1 VALSSWFR
9 RVLAGPKD
17 LNRSMGKTV
26 ASGQVVDMEL
36 TPQLAERFE
45 KLQNRYPVKRSA
57 LIPMLMYAQDE
68 YGYISDPMIE
78 EIARRLELRTIQ
90 VQETLEYYSMLH
102 RKPMGKHHV
111 QICTNVACMLR
122 GGNEL
127 LEQAKKRLEIGHK
140 EVTGDGV
147 FSLEEVECIGACTGA
162 PAMQVNYDFYENLTP
177 LKFDRIIEELDAGKK
192 PAPEPVTSGALH
204 PRDPAE
210 TPLISRRFGIRNS
223 RKIDVYLQH
232 DGYKAL
238 AKALQEMTPD
248 SIIDEVKKSSLRG
261 RGGAGFPAGMKWSF
275 VPKDSP
281 KPKYVIC
288 NADESEPGT
297 CKDRPLMEMDPHQMI
312 EGITIAGR
320 AIGAHLGFI
329 YIRGEY
335 RYVLDIVEAALAEAY
350 SRGYLGKNI
359 LGSGFDFDLV
369 AHTGAGA
376 YECGEE
382 SALMESL
389 EGKRGYPRI
398 KPPFP
403 AVVGLYGC
411 PTIINNV
418 ETLSSV
424 PAILLEGGEKYA
436 SRGTPKNGGTRLLC
450 VGGHVNK
457 PGIYEI
463 PLGMN
468 MKKFI
473 YEVAGGIPGGKKLKA
488 VIPGGSSCPLL
499 SASEIDIPMD
509 YDSVAKAGSMLGSGG
524 MVVMDE
530 DTCMVDMAR
539 RIMHFY
545 AHESCGWCIPCREGT
560 TWLRKMLERFHA
572 GLGRPEDIDI
582 VGDLAKNM
590 LGRTFCPL
598 GDAAALP
605 TISIVQKWRNEFEQH
620 LTGRCPFDSAEALV
634 GSR

>member
-1 VALSSWFR
+1 M
-9 RVLAGPKD
+9 D
-17 LNRSMGKTV
+17 
-26 ASGQVVDMEL
+26 L

-57 LIPMLMYAQDE
+57 LIPMLLYAQDE
-68 YGYISDPMIE
+68 YGYISDAMIE
-78 EIARRLELRTIQ
+78 EIARRLDLHTVQ
-90 VQETLEYYSMLH
+90 VEETLAYYSMLH

-127 LEQAKKRLEIGHK
+127 LDQAKKRLEIGHK
-140 EVTGDGV
+140 EVTTDGV

-162 PAMQVNYDFYENLTP
+162 PAMQVNYDFYENVTP
-177 LKFDRIIEELDAGKK
+177 MKFDQIIEDLDAGKR

-204 PRDPAE
+204 PRDPVE
-210 TPLISRRFGIRNS
+210 TPLISRRFGIKHSHR
-223 RKIDVYLQH
+223 IDVYLQQ

-238 AKALQEMTPD
+238 QKALKEMTPEG
-248 SIIDEVKKSSLRG
+248 IIDEVKKSGLRG
-261 RGGAGFPAGMKWSF
+261 RGGAGFPTGMKWSF

-335 RYVLDIVEAALAEAY
+335 RYVLDIVEAAVVEAY
-350 SRGYLGKNI
+350 SRGYLGKDI
-359 LGSGFDFDLV
+359 LGSGFDFDIV
-369 AHTGAGA
+369 THTGAGA

-436 SRGTPKNGGTRLLC
+436 ARGTPKNGGTRLLC
-450 VGGHVNK
+450 VSGHVNK

-473 YEVAGGIPGGKKLKA
+473 YETAGGIPNGKKVKA
-488 VIPGGSSCPLL
+488 VIPGGSSCPIL
-499 SASEIDIPMD
+499 SVNEIDIPMD

-560 TWLRKMLERFHA
+560 SWLRKMLERFHA

-582 VGDLAKNM
+582 VADLAKNM

-620 LTGRCPFDSAEALV
+620 LTGRCPFASAEALV

>member
-1 VALSSWFR
+1 
-9 RVLAGPKD
+9 
-17 LNRSMGKTV
+17 
-26 ASGQVVDMEL
+26 MEL
-36 TPQLAERFE
+36 SPKLAAKFE
-45 KLQNRYPVKRSA
+45 KLQNSYPVKRSA
-57 LIPMLMYAQDE
+57 LIPMLLYAQDE
-68 YGYISDPMIE
+68 YGRISDEMIA
-78 EIARRLELRTIQ
+78 EIARRLDLQTVQ
-90 VQETLEYYSMLH
+90 VEETLEYYSMLH
-102 RKPMGKHHV
+102 RKPWGKYHV
-111 QICTNVACMLR
+111 QVCTNVACMLR
-122 GGNEL
+122 GGYEI

-140 EVTGDGV
+140 EVTQDGV

-162 PAMQVNYDFYENLTP
+162 PAMQVNYDFYEELTP
-177 LKFDRIIEELDAGKK
+177 LKFDKIIEELDRGRK
-192 PAPEPVTSGALH
+192 PAPVPVISGALH
-204 PRDPAE
+204 ERHKDE
-210 TPLISRRFGIRNS
+210 TPLISKRWGIKDS
-223 RKIDVYLQH
+223 RKIDVYVKH
-232 DGYKAL
+232 EGYQALEKAL
-238 AKALQEMTPD
+238 KQMTPEA
-248 SIIDEVKKSSLRG
+248 IIEEVKKSNLRG
-261 RGGAGFPAGMKWSF
+261 RGGAGFPTGMKWSF

-281 KPKYVIC
+281 KARYVIC

-297 CKDRPLMEMDPHQMI
+297 CKDRPLMEMDPHQLI
-312 EGITIAGR
+312 EGMVIAGK

-335 RYVLDIVEAALAEAY
+335 RYVLDLLDEAVAEAY
-350 SRGYLGKNI
+350 QRGYLGKNL
-359 LGSGFDFDLV
+359 LGTGFDFDLV
-369 AHTGAGA
+369 THTGAGA

-418 ETLSSV
+418 ETLSAV
-424 PAILLEGGEKYA
+424 PAIIREGGEAYA
-436 SRGTPKNGGTRLLC
+436 NRGTPKNGGTRLLC
-450 VGGHVNK
+450 VAGHVNK

-473 YEVAGGIPGGKKLKA
+473 YEIAGGIPNGKKLKA
-488 VIPGGSSCPLL
+488 VIPGGSSCPILK
-499 SASEIDIPMD
+499 ADEIDIPMD

-539 RIMHFY
+539 RIMQFY
-545 AHESCGWCIPCREGT
+545 SHESCGWCIPCREGT
-560 TWLRKMLERFHA
+560 IWLRKMLDRFHA
-572 GLGRPEDIDI
+572 GLGRPEDIDMT
-582 VGDLAKNM
+582 GELAKNM

-605 TISIVQKWRNEFEQH
+605 TISIVHKWRNEFEDH
-620 LTGRCPFDSAEALV
+620 LKGRCAYNSAADLLL
-634 GSR
+634 GAR

>member
-1 VALSSWFR
+1 MQLS
-9 RVLAGPKD
+9 
-17 LNRSMGKTV
+17 
-26 ASGQVVDMEL
+26 
-36 TPQLAERFE
+36 PQLAARFE
-45 KLQNRYPVKRSA
+45 TLQNRYPFKRSA
-57 LIPMLMYAQDE
+57 LIPMMMYAQDE
-68 YGYISDPMIE
+68 YGYVSDEMIG
-78 EIARRLELRTIQ
+78 EIAQRLDLRTVQ
-90 VQETLEYYSMLH
+90 VEETLAYYSMLR

-127 LEQAKKRLEIGHK
+127 LDQAKKRLEIGHK
-140 EVTGDGV
+140 ETTTDGV

-162 PAMQVNYDFYENLTP
+162 PAMQVNYDFYENITP
-177 LKFDRIIEELDAGKK
+177 LKFDRIIEELDGGAH
-192 PAPEPVTSGALH
+192 PTPEPVTAGALH

-210 TPLISRRFGIRNS
+210 TPVISRRFGIRNS
-223 RKIDVYLQH
+223 HKIDVYLQH

-238 AKALQEMTPD
+238 EKALKEMTPET
-248 SIIDEVKKSSLRG
+248 IIDEVKKSNLRG
-261 RGGAGFPAGMKWSF
+261 RGGAGFPTGMKWSF

-320 AIGAHLGFI
+320 AIGAKNGFI

-335 RYVLDIVEAALAEAY
+335 RYVLDIVQTALDEAY
-350 SRGYLGKNI
+350 SRNYLGQNI
-359 LGSGFDFDLV
+359 LGSGFDFDLIV
-369 AHTGAGA
+369 HTGAGA

-418 ETLSSV
+418 ETLSTV

-450 VGGHVNK
+450 VAGHVAK

-468 MKKFI
+468 MTRFI
-473 YEVAGGIPGGKKLKA
+473 YEVAGGIPGGKKIKA

-499 SASEIDIPMD
+499 SAGEIDIPMD

-560 TWLRKMLERFHA
+560 TWLRKMLDRFHA
-572 GLGRPEDIDI
+572 GFGRPEDIDL

-620 LTGRCPFDSAEALV
+620 LNGRCPFKSAEALV
-634 GSR
+634 ASR

>member
-1 VALSSWFR
+1 
-9 RVLAGPKD
+9 
-17 LNRSMGKTV
+17 
-26 ASGQVVDMEL
+26 MEL
-36 TPQLAERFE
+36 SPQLSARFDT
-45 KLQNRYPVKRSA
+45 LQSRYPVKRSA

-68 YGYISDPMIE
+68 YGFISDELIA
-78 EIARRLELRTIQ
+78 EIAQRLDLHTVQ
-90 VQETLEYYSMLH
+90 VEETLQYYSMLH

-127 LEQAKKRLEIGHK
+127 LEQAKKRLEIGNK
-140 EVTGDGV
+140 EVTTDGI

-177 LKFDRIIEELDAGKK
+177 MKFDRIIEELDAGDH
-192 PAPEPVTSGALH
+192 PAPEPVTAGALH

-210 TPLISRRFGIRNS
+210 TPVISRRFGVRHS
-223 RKIDVYLQH
+223 HKIDVYLQH

-238 AKALQEMTPD
+238 EKALREMTPET
-248 SIIDEVKKSSLRG
+248 IIDEVKKSNLRG
-261 RGGAGFPAGMKWSF
+261 RGGAGFPTGMKWSF

-320 AIGAHLGFI
+320 AIGAKNGFI

-335 RYVLDIVEAALAEAY
+335 RYVLDIVQAALDEAY
-350 SRGYLGKNI
+350 SRNYLGRNI
-359 LGSGFDFDLV
+359 LGTGFDFDLIV
-369 AHTGAGA
+369 HTGAGA

-418 ETLSSV
+418 ETLSTV
-424 PAILLEGGEKYA
+424 PAIILEGGEKYA
-436 SRGTPKNGGTRLLC
+436 SRGTPKNGGTRMLC
-450 VGGHVNK
+450 VAGHVNK

-473 YEVAGGIPGGKKLKA
+473 YETAGGIPNGKKLKA
-488 VIPGGSSCPLL
+488 VIPGGSSCPLM
-499 SASEIDIPMD
+499 SANEIDIPMD

-560 TWLRKMLERFHA
+560 TWLRKMLDRFHA
-572 GLGRPEDIDI
+572 GLGRAEDIDI
-582 VGDLAKNM
+582 IGDLSKNM

-620 LTGRCPFDSAEALV
+620 LNSNGRCPYKSAEALV

>member
-1 VALSSWFR
+1 
-9 RVLAGPKD
+9 
-17 LNRSMGKTV
+17 
-26 ASGQVVDMEL
+26 MEL
-36 TPQLAERFE
+36 TAKLAARFE
-45 KLQNRYPVKRSA
+45 KLQNAYPVKRSA
-57 LIPMLMYAQDE
+57 LVPMLMFAQDE
-68 YGYISDPMIE
+68 YGHISDEMIA
-78 EIARRLELRTIQ
+78 EIAKRLDLRTVQ
-90 VQETLEYYSMLH
+90 VEETLAYYSMLH
-102 RKPMGKHHV
+102 RKPWGKYHV
-111 QICTNVACMLR
+111 QVCTNVACMLK
-122 GGNEL
+122 GGYEI

-140 EVTGDGV
+140 EVTEDGM

-162 PAMQVNYDFYENLTP
+162 PAMQVNYDFYEDLTP
-177 LKFDRIIEELDAGKK
+177 VTFDRIVEELDKGKK
-192 PAPEPVTSGALH
+192 PAPVPVITGALH
-204 PRDPAE
+204 ERHKDE
-210 TPLISRRFGIRNS
+210 TPLISKRWGIRDS
-223 RKIDVYLQH
+223 RKIEVYLQH
-232 DGYKAL
+232 EGYRALEKAL
-238 AKALQEMTPD
+238 KEMTPET
-248 SIIDEVKKSSLRG
+248 IIDEVKKSSLRG
-261 RGGAGFPAGMKWSF
+261 RGGAGFPTGMKWSF

-281 KPKYVIC
+281 KARYLIC

-297 CKDRPLMEMDPHQMI
+297 CKDRPLMEMDPHQLI
-312 EGITIAGR
+312 EGMVIAGK
-320 AIGAHLGFI
+320 AIGAKLGFI

-335 RYVLDIVEAALAEAY
+335 RYVLDLLDEAVAEAY
-350 SRGYLGKNI
+350 QRGYLGKNI
-359 LGSGFDFDLV
+359 LGTGLDFDIV
-369 AHTGAGA
+369 THTGAGA

-418 ETLSSV
+418 ETLSAV
-424 PAILLEGGEKYA
+424 PAIIREGGEAYA
-436 SRGTPKNGGTRLLC
+436 NRGTPKNGGTRLLC
-450 VGGHVNK
+450 VAGHVNK

-473 YEVAGGIPGGKKLKA
+473 YEMAGGIPNGKKLKA

-499 SASEIDIPMD
+499 TADEIDIPMD

-560 TWLRKMLERFHA
+560 IWLRKMLERFHA
-572 GLGRPEDIDI
+572 GLGRPEDIDL
-582 VGDLAKNM
+582 VGELAKNM

-605 TISIVQKWRNEFEQH
+605 TISIVQKWRNEFEDH
-620 LTGRCPFDSAEALV
+620 LSGRCAYKSAEALL
-634 GSR
+634 GAR

>member
-1 VALSSWFR
+1 MDLS
-9 RVLAGPKD
+9 
-17 LNRSMGKTV
+17 
-26 ASGQVVDMEL
+26 
-36 TPQLAERFE
+36 PQLTARFE
-45 KLQNRYPVKRSA
+45 TLQNRYPVKRSA
-57 LIPMLMYAQDE
+57 LVPMLLYAQDE
-68 YGYISDPMIE
+68 YGYISDEMIA
-78 EIARRLELRTIQ
+78 EIARRLELRTVQ
-90 VQETLEYYSMLH
+90 VEETLEYYSMLH

-127 LEQAKKRLEIGHK
+127 LDQAKKRLEIGHK
-140 EVTGDGV
+140 ETTTDGV

-177 LKFDRIIEELDAGKK
+177 MKFDRIIEELDNGDH
-192 PAPEPVTSGALH
+192 PAPEPVTAGALH
-204 PRDPAE
+204 PPDPAE
-210 TPLISRRFGIRNS
+210 TPVISRRFGIKYS
-223 RKIDVYLQH
+223 HKIEVYLQH

-238 AKALQEMTPD
+238 EKALREMTPE
-248 SIIDEVKKSSLRG
+248 SIIDEVKKSNLRG
-261 RGGAGFPAGMKWSF
+261 RGGAGFPTGMKWSF

-320 AIGAHLGFI
+320 AIGAHQGFI

-335 RYVLDIVEAALAEAY
+335 RYVLDIVQAALDEAY
-350 SRGYLGKNI
+350 SRNYLGKNI
-359 LGSGFDFDLV
+359 LGSGFDFDLIV
-369 AHTGAGA
+369 HTGAGA

-418 ETLSSV
+418 ETLSTV
-424 PAILLEGGEKYA
+424 PAIILEGGEKYA
-436 SRGTPKNGGTRLLC
+436 SRGTPKNGGTRMLC
-450 VGGHVNK
+450 VAGHVAK
-457 PGIYEI
+457 PGIYEV

-473 YEVAGGIPGGKKLKA
+473 YEVAGGIPNGKKLKA

-560 TWLRKMLERFHA
+560 TWLRKMLDRFHA
-572 GLGRPEDIDI
+572 GFGRPEDIDL

-620 LTGRCPFDSAEALV
+620 LTGRCPFKSAEALV

>member
-1 VALSSWFR
+1 MTMELSS
-9 RVLAGPKD
+9 
-17 LNRSMGKTV
+17 
-26 ASGQVVDMEL
+26 
-36 TPQLAERFE
+36 QLATRFDT
-45 KLQNRYPVKRSA
+45 LQNRYPFKRSA
-57 LIPMLMYAQDE
+57 LVPMLMYAQDE
-68 YGYISDPMIE
+68 YGFISDEMIA
-78 EIARRLELRTIQ
+78 EIAKRLDLVTVQ
-90 VQETLEYYSMLH
+90 VEETLEYYSMLH

-140 EVTGDGV
+140 ETTTDGV

-177 LKFDRIIEELDAGKK
+177 MKFDRIIEELDAGDH
-192 PAPEPVTSGALH
+192 PTPEPVTAGALH

-210 TPLISRRFGIRNS
+210 TPVISRRFGIKHS
-223 RKIDVYLQH
+223 HKLDIYLQH

-238 AKALQEMTPD
+238 EKALKEMTPE
-248 SIIDEVKKSSLRG
+248 SIIDEVKKSNLRG
-261 RGGAGFPAGMKWSF
+261 RGGAGFPTGMKWSF

-312 EGITIAGR
+312 EGIIIAGR
-320 AIGAHLGFI
+320 AIGAAKGFI

-335 RYVLDIVEAALAEAY
+335 RYVLDIVQTALDEAY
-350 SRGYLGKNI
+350 SRNYLGNNI
-359 LGSGFDFDLV
+359 LGSGFNFDLIV
-369 AHTGAGA
+369 HTGAGA

-418 ETLSSV
+418 ETLSTV
-424 PAILLEGGEKYA
+424 PAIILEGGDKYA

-450 VGGHVNK
+450 VAGHVSK

-560 TWLRKMLERFHA
+560 AWLRKMLDRFH
-572 GLGRPEDIDI
+572 GGFGRPEDIDL
-582 VGDLAKNM
+582 VGELAKNM

-620 LTGRCPFDSAEALV
+620 LNGRCPFKSAEALV

>member
-1 VALSSWFR
+1 
-9 RVLAGPKD
+9 
-17 LNRSMGKTV
+17 
-26 ASGQVVDMEL
+26 MEL
-36 TPQLAERFE
+36 TAQLSAKFE
-45 KLQNRYPVKRSA
+45 LLQNRYPVKRSA
-57 LIPMLMYAQDE
+57 LIPMMMYAQDE
-68 YGYISDPMIE
+68 YGCVSDEMIAEIGRRLDLNNVQIE
-78 EIARRLELRTIQ
+78 E
-90 VQETLEYYSMLH
+90 TLGYYSMLH
-102 RKPMGKHHV
+102 RKPIGKHHV
-111 QICTNVACMLR
+111 QICTNVACMLK
-122 GGNEL
+122 GGYEL
-127 LEQAKKRLEIGHK
+127 LERAKKRLEIGHK
-140 EVTGDGV
+140 ETTADGV

-177 LKFDRIIEELDAGKK
+177 IRFDRIIQDLDAGRR
-192 PAPEPVTSGALH
+192 PEPEKVISGALH
-204 PRDPAE
+204 ERHPAE
-210 TPLISRRFGIRNS
+210 TPLISKRWGVKDS
-223 RKIDVYLQH
+223 HKIDVYVKH
-232 DGYKAL
+232 DGYRALEKAL
-238 AKALQEMTPD
+238 KQMTPEG
-248 SIIDEVKKSSLRG
+248 IIDEVKKSNLRG
-261 RGGAGFPAGMKWSF
+261 RGGAGFPTGMKWFF

-281 KPKYVIC
+281 KLKYVIC

-297 CKDRPLMEMDPHQMI
+297 CKDRPLMEMDPHQLI
-312 EGITIAGR
+312 EGMIIAGR
-320 AIGAHLGFI
+320 AIGSHQGFI

-335 RYVLDIVEAALAEAY
+335 RYVLDIVDAAIAEAY
-350 SRGYLGKNI
+350 SRGYLGKDI
-359 LGSGFDFDLV
+359 LGSGFDFDLLI
-369 AHTGAGA
+369 HTGAGA

-418 ETLSSV
+418 ETLSAV
-424 PAILLEGGEKYA
+424 PSIILEGGEVYA
-436 SRGTPKNGGTRLLC
+436 NRGTPKNGGTRMLC
-450 VGGHVNK
+450 IAGHVNK
-457 PGIYEI
+457 PGIYEV

-473 YEVAGGIPGGKKLKA
+473 YEVAGGIPKNKKIKA

-499 SASEIDIPMD
+499 TGDEIDIAMD

-560 TWLRKMLERFHA
+560 TWLRKILDRFHA
-572 GLGRPEDIDI
+572 GLGRAEDIDI
-582 VGDLAKNM
+582 IADLAKNM

-598 GDAAALP
+598 GDAAAMP
-605 TISIVQKWRNEFEQH
+605 TISIMKKWRGEFEEH
-620 LTGRCPFDSAEALV
+620 LKGRCAYKSPEALV

>member
-1 VALSSWFR
+1 
-9 RVLAGPKD
+9 
-17 LNRSMGKTV
+17 
-26 ASGQVVDMEL
+26 MEL
-36 TPQLAERFE
+36 TAPLSAKFE
-45 KLQNRYPVKRSA
+45 LLQNRYPVKRSA
-57 LIPMLMYAQDE
+57 LIPMMMYAQDE
-68 YGYISDPMIE
+68 YGCVSDEMIAEIGRRLDLNNVQIE
-78 EIARRLELRTIQ
+78 E
-90 VQETLEYYSMLH
+90 TLAYYSMLH
-102 RKPMGKHHV
+102 RKPLGKHHV
-111 QICTNVACMLR
+111 QICTNVACMLK

-127 LEQAKKRLEIGHK
+127 LERAKKRLEIGHK
-140 EVTGDGV
+140 EVTNDGV

-177 LKFDRIIEELDAGKK
+177 VRFDRIIEDLDAGRR
-192 PAPEPVTSGALH
+192 PEPEKVISGALH
-204 PRDPAE
+204 ERHPAE
-210 TPLISRRFGIRNS
+210 TPLISKRWGIRDS
-223 RKIDVYLQH
+223 HKIDVFLQH
-232 DGYKAL
+232 DGYRGLEKAL
-238 AKALQEMTPD
+238 KEMTPGG
-248 SIIDEVKKSSLRG
+248 IIDEVKKSNLRG
-261 RGGAGFPAGMKWSF
+261 RGGAGFPTGMKWFF

-297 CKDRPLMEMDPHQMI
+297 CKDRPLMEMDPHQLI
-312 EGITIAGR
+312 EGMVIAGR
-320 AIGAHLGFI
+320 AIGSHQGFI

-335 RYVLDIVEAALAEAY
+335 RYVLDIVDAAIAEAY

-359 LGSGFDFDLV
+359 LGTGFDFDLLI
-369 AHTGAGA
+369 HTGAGA

-418 ETLSSV
+418 ETLSAV
-424 PAILLEGGEKYA
+424 PSIILEGGDSYA
-436 SRGTPKNGGTRLLC
+436 NRGTPKNGGTRMLC
-450 VGGHVNK
+450 IAGHINK
-457 PGIYEI
+457 PGIYEV

-473 YEVAGGIPGGKKLKA
+473 YEVAGGIPGNKKIKA
-488 VIPGGSSCPLL
+488 VIPGGSSCPLMT
-499 SASEIDIPMD
+499 ADEIDIPMD

-524 MVVMDE
+524 MVIMDE

-560 TWLRKMLERFHA
+560 TWLRKILERFHA
-572 GLGRPEDIDI
+572 GLGRAEDIDI
-582 VGDLAKNM
+582 IADLAKNM

-598 GDAAALP
+598 GDAAAMP
-605 TISIVQKWRNEFEQH
+605 TISIMKKWRGEFEEH
-620 LTGRCPFDSAEALV
+620 LKGRCAYKSAEALV

>member
-1 VALSSWFR
+1 
-9 RVLAGPKD
+9 
-17 LNRSMGKTV
+17 
-26 ASGQVVDMEL
+26 MEL
-36 TPQLAERFE
+36 SPKLSAKFE
-45 KLQNRYPVKRSA
+45 KLQTSYPMKRSA

-68 YGYISDPMIE
+68 YGYVSDEMIAEIGQRLDLNNVQIE
-78 EIARRLELRTIQ
+78 E
-90 VQETLEYYSMLH
+90 TLAYYSMLR
-102 RKPMGKHHV
+102 RKPMGKNHV
-111 QICTNVACMLR
+111 QICTNVACMLK
-122 GGNEL
+122 GGYEL
-127 LEQAKKRLEIGHK
+127 LDRAKKRLEIGNK
-140 EVTGDGV
+140 ETTQDGF

-177 LKFDRIIEELDAGKK
+177 LKFDRIIEDLDAGRR

-204 PRDPAE
+204 DRHWAE
-210 TPLISRRFGIRNS
+210 TPLISKRWGMKNS
-223 RKIDVYLQH
+223 HKLDVYVMQG
-232 DGYKAL
+232 GYKAL
-238 AKALQEMTPD
+238 EKALKEMTPE
-248 SIIDEVKKSSLRG
+248 SIIDEVKKSNLRG

-281 KPKYVIC
+281 KARYVIC

-297 CKDRPLMEMDPHQMI
+297 CKDRPLMEMDPHQLI
-312 EGITIAGR
+312 EGIVIAGR
-320 AIGAHLGFI
+320 AIQSHQGFI

-335 RYVLDIVEAALAEAY
+335 RYVLDIVDAAIAEAY
-350 SRGYLGKNI
+350 AGGYLGKNI
-359 LGSGFDFDLV
+359 LGTGFDFDLLI
-369 AHTGAGA
+369 HTGAGA

-418 ETLSSV
+418 ETLSAV
-424 PAILLEGGEKYA
+424 PAIIREGGEAYA
-436 SRGTPKNGGTRLLC
+436 KRGTPRNGGTRLLC
-450 VGGHVNK
+450 ISGHVNK

-468 MKKFI
+468 MKKFL
-473 YEVAGGIPGGKKLKA
+473 YEVAGGMTDGKKLKA
-488 VIPGGSSCPLL
+488 VIPGGSSCPLMT
-499 SASEIDIPMD
+499 ADEIDIPMD

-539 RIMHFY
+539 RIMQFY

-560 TWLRKMLERFHA
+560 TWLRKVLERFHA
-572 GLGRPEDIDI
+572 GLGRQEDIDMI
-582 VGDLAKNM
+582 ADLAKNM

-598 GDAAALP
+598 GDAAAMP
-605 TISIVQKWRNEFEQH
+605 TISIMKKWRGEFEDH
-620 LTGRCPFDSAEALV
+620 LKGRCPYKAAEALV
-634 GSR
+634 ASR